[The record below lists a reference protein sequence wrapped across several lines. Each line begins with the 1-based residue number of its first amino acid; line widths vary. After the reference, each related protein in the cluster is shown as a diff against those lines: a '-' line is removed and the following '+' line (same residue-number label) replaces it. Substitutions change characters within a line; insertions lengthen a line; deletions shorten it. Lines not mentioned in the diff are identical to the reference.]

1 MGFEEKLFMDAM
13 HAFGFALG
21 FAKASAHLVTQMQL
35 QTQKTKHGLESQQ
48 VIVPSRLNVE
58 KL

>member
-1 MGFEEKLFMDAM
+1 MDAM